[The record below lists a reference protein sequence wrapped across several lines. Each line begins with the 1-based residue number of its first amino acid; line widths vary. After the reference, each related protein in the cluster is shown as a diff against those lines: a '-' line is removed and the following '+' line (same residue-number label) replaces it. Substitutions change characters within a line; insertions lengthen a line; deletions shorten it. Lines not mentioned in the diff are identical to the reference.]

1 MNRIRGGRAALGWWR
16 CCSQL
21 PAWPTHEITGRVT
34 GRVTDKDTG
43 MALGGTVVLQGPQG
57 EDATLT
63 DDTGQYQFST
73 LPVGTYTI
81 RFYVANSLTQV
92 EQTGVAVS
100 ADKMVRVNAKISGAV
115 QTAAQET
122 YLIQGKAPTI
132 DVGSARVGMEF
143 DQDFTANVPLN
154 RTYGDIIEHAPGAF
168 VDPSGNVSIGGST
181 GLENIYIVN
190 GMNVTGIELGNIEAG
205 TPSTGG
211 GTNLPLEFLTQID
224 VNSGGYQAE
233 YGGGMGGVINSVLK
247 SGSNEFHG
255 SVFSYWSPYWFAS
268 DPNAV
273 TTVGGSLG
281 FVRKPDY
288 DTSIGVEVGGPIIKD
303 RLFFWAG
310 FAPRFQNSH
319 VFRQTYVQLY
329 DPATGGAATDANG
342 NPISIENT
350 NWRARIPESRQ
361 TYFYG
366 ATLDFIPVRTTS

>member
-1 MNRIRGGRAALGWWR
+1 MNRIRGGETALGWWR

-43 MALGGTVVLQGPQG
+43 MALGVTVVLQGPQG

-63 DDTGQYQFST
+63 DDTGQYQFGT

-81 RFYVANSLTQV
+81 RFYVNSLTQV

-181 GLENIYIVN
+181 ASK
-190 GMNVTGIELGNIEAG
+190 T
-205 TPSTGG
+205 STSS
-211 GTNLPLEFLTQID
+211 T
-224 VNSGGYQAE
+224 A
-233 YGGGMGGVINSVLK
+233 
-247 SGSNEFHG
+247 
-255 SVFSYWSPYWFAS
+255 
-268 DPNAV
+268 
-273 TTVGGSLG
+273 
-281 FVRKPDY
+281 
-288 DTSIGVEVGGPIIKD
+288 
-303 RLFFWAG
+303 
-310 FAPRFQNSH
+310 
-319 VFRQTYVQLY
+319 
-329 DPATGGAATDANG
+329 
-342 NPISIENT
+342 
-350 NWRARIPESRQ
+350 
-361 TYFYG
+361 
-366 ATLDFIPVRTTS
+366 